1 MSSEKKPGYAH
12 FCDLENQPITKRSGS
27 ARDDAAAGRN
37 GKSNPYKKKIKSLRK
52 IYSPEK
58 NSPWKKST
66 EKKSSVRPMGNC
78 TNRKGRN
85 ATSIGRTSAK
95 VLPCETIG
103 TESAKSNNGENSQ
116 INNEDSVHPWNNVKQ
131 PYPVIVNCLGFKLGD
146 IDLLKMRR
154 GRKPKIS
161 QSVTAPLK
169 GFVVMEKNSILGSKN
184 RKPSSPTSGRG
195 NSANEKSGDKLNCMD
210 NGADSS
216 FKPRDHDDLTDHPDP
231 LGCKNTKVN
240 SVEDNRNSAGEHQN
254 TYQAASLPLPTN
266 NKCQVHGGNR
276 NVIDYVA
283 LERED
288 EEIRPQQ
295 DCRVSTE
302 LQQRIITANVTQPSS
317 LENGVADK
325 VTLHSSNM
333 GVLPE

>member
-169 GFVVMEKNSILGSKN
+169 GFAVMEKNSILGSKN
-184 RKPSSPTSGRG
+184 RKPSSPTSERG

-210 NGADSS
+210 SGVDSS
-216 FKPRDHDDLTDHPDP
+216 LKPRDHEDPTDHPDL

-254 TYQAASLPLPTN
+254 TYQAVSLSTN
-266 NKCQVHGGNR
+266 NGGNR
-276 NVIDYVA
+276 NVIDG
-283 LERED
+283 R
-288 EEIRPQQ
+288 
-295 DCRVSTE
+295 
-302 LQQRIITANVTQPSS
+302 
-317 LENGVADK
+317 
-325 VTLHSSNM
+325 
-333 GVLPE
+333 